1 MESGCGVLL
10 NDRLTPDMQSFIY
23 QVQSACDYVKA
34 AEAPRRYDMMASS
47 AGAADGRTEPY
58 TLECLGLF

>member
-1 MESGCGVLL
+1 
-10 NDRLTPDMQSFIY
+10 LTPDMQSFIY